1 MSAVVERTTTKSAE
15 PTSRMAILKAATE
28 EFALKGYAGARTE
41 GIANAAGVNH
51 TLLFYHFKTKEQLY
65 SAVLDTV
72 FSEWNDRVSRALD
85 LESSAKERLL
95 AYVDSYFD
103 FIAEFPLSPKLVQQ
117 EHMRQSSTGSDQ
129 LHRMVERYV
138 RPVHRKLVALLKEG
152 VCKGEFDVDIAADG
166 DFAARLIVAVERHF
180 RDRRWILGNRHSHGG
195 ALVCR
200 RLHGDLPAIAAH
212 GALRVVAPHPRNL
225 ATSAQPR

>member
-1 MSAVVERTTTKSAE
+1 MPAVVERTTTKSAE

-51 TLLFYHFKTKEQLY
+51 TLLFYHFKSKEQLY

-72 FSEWNDRVSRALD
+72 FSEWNDRVSLALD
-85 LESSAKERLL
+85 LEASAKERLL

-117 EHMRQSSTGSDQ
+117 EHMRQSSTGSEQ

-152 VCKGEFDVDIAADG
+152 VSNGDFHDVDIEHCTHSISA
-166 DFAARLIVAVERHF
+166 LIIFYFTGNLAVESLEGAQVRPRRIELRRKAVIDFISRAVF
-180 RDRRWILGNRHSHGG
+180 R
-195 ALVCR
+195 
-200 RLHGDLPAIAAH
+200 
-212 GALRVVAPHPRNL
+212 
-225 ATSAQPR
+225 

>member
-1 MSAVVERTTTKSAE
+1 MPAVVERTTTKSAE

-51 TLLFYHFKTKEQLY
+51 TLLFYHFKSKEQLY

-85 LESSAKERLL
+85 LEASAKERLL

-152 VCKGEFDVDIAADG
+152 ISNGEFHDVDIEHCIHSISALIIFYFTGNLTVESLEGVQVYPRPRIEARRKAVLDFVSRALFTAADK
-166 DFAARLIVAVERHF
+166 
-180 RDRRWILGNRHSHGG
+180 
-195 ALVCR
+195 
-200 RLHGDLPAIAAH
+200 
-212 GALRVVAPHPRNL
+212 
-225 ATSAQPR
+225 